1 MFLTILEISDSNMNS
16 IISLKKTGFEV
27 GYSDHAIGIE
37 NCLVAASL
45 GARVIE
51 KHFTISNNFNTVEI
65 TYILL
70 ILNN

>member
-1 MFLTILEISDSNMNS
+1 MHCVSNYPLEISDLKYEFNYKS
-16 IISLKKTGFEV
+16 KKTGFEV

-51 KHFTISNNFNTVEI
+51 KTLYYFK
-65 TYILL
+65 
-70 ILNN
+70 

>member
-1 MFLTILEISDSNMNS
+1 MHCVSNYPLEISDSNMNS

-37 NCLVAASL
+37 NCFVAASL

-51 KHFTISNNFNTVEI
+51 NT
-65 TYILL
+65 LL
-70 ILNN
+70 FQII